1 MTERT
6 TVRLPDD
13 LLTRAKR
20 KAANEG
26 RTLTSLIEEG
36 LRKVVTDP
44 GEAPRERVFPRVS
57 TAKGWLKPPFTDLRQ
72 VQEFEDMEYAERLK
86 HLR

>member
-6 TVRLPDD
+6 TVRLAED

-20 KAANEG
+20 KAAEEG

-36 LRKVVTDP
+36 LRAVIAGKRDGGKAKRIV
-44 GEAPRERVFPRVS
+44 PRIS
-57 TAKGWLKPPFTDLRQ
+57 TAGGGFAADLASLQ
-72 VQEFEDMEYAERLK
+72 DDEDLDYARRLQR
-86 HLR
+86 L